1 MIISLGRESRKEW
14 CHLLYF
20 FSHYGNILGKCWAN
34 FDWSFYSFLLFRSHE
49 MVTFGPTPYSLALPP
64 WTTGMLDRNAAWQQ
78 LKQSFPTT
86 KRHTHKLGNYWPL
99 WDDNSKK
106 GQIIILKLKKCTFFG
121 KETKNEHDQKA
132 RSTARQQ
139 LKERFATTKRHTQTN

>member
-1 MIISLGRESRKEW
+1 M
-14 CHLLYF
+14 
-20 FSHYGNILGKCWAN
+20 N
-34 FDWSFYSFLLFRSHE
+34 
-49 MVTFGPTPYSLALPP
+49 
-64 WTTGMLDRNAAWQQ
+64 
-78 LKQSFPTT
+78 
-86 KRHTHKLGNYWPL
+86 KRHAWPQGSWAAAESKICNNKEAHKQIREL

-106 GQIIILKLKKCTFFG
+106 GQILILKLKKCTFFG